1 MRSVAVKYGLRF
13 VALFYLAFLLVIPVG
28 ILFWRTFEHGFGNFW
43 TAITAPDATHAL
55 KVTLEVALTAVVLN
69 VAFGIVASLLLVRH
83 QFPGKRL
90 LNALIDLPLAVSP
103 VVAGLAIILVYGRLT
118 PIGEWLGHR
127 GFDIVYAL
135 PGMVIATVFVSLP
148 LVVRELVP
156 VLEEIGT
163 EQEEA
168 ARTLGASPFQ
178 TFCKVTLPSIRWALS
193 FGFVL
198 TLARCLGE
206 FGAIA
211 VVSGRIVGKT
221 QTLTLLVE
229 QKYDQFQQLAAYAV
243 AVLLAFMA
251 VLALVVMTMF
261 RPRGEPGAGRRRG
274 SRRTQSAGA

>member
-1 MRSVAVKYGLRF
+1 MRSHAVKYGLRF

-28 ILFWRTFEHGFGNFW
+28 LVFWRTFEHGFGNFW
-43 TAITAPDATHAL
+43 DAISAPDATHAL

-69 VAFGIVASLLLVRH
+69 VVFGVVASILLVRH
-83 QFPGKRL
+83 EFPGKRV

-127 GFDIVYAL
+127 GFDVVYAL
-135 PGMVIATVFVSLP
+135 PGMVIATIFVSLP

-163 EQEEA
+163 EQEQA
-168 ARTLGASPFQ
+168 AWTLGASSFQ
-178 TFCKVTLPSIRWALS
+178 TFFKVTLPSIRWALS
-193 FGFVL
+193 YGFVL

-229 QKYDQFQQLAAYAV
+229 QKYDQFQQVAAYAV

-251 VLALVVMTMF
+251 ILALVVMTMF
-261 RPRGEPGAGRRRG
+261 RPRGER
-274 SRRTQSAGA
+274 